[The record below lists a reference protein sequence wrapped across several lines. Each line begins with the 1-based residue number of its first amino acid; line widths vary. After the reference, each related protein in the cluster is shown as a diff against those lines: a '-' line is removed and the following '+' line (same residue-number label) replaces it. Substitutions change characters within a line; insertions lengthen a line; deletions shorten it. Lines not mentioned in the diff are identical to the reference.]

1 MFDNKTSVTATK
13 KVVPDYA
20 QIADKI
26 KQMLPGLEHDPSANY
41 FVEIH
46 DELLTNY
53 RYFNEMDDDVNEI
66 NRELITKDRNE
77 NLKIGLVFMGKQ
89 SPGGQNVVDGLLRYQ
104 EKRGNVELVGFKDG
118 VRGLFESRYIPILR
132 ETYANFNNLGGYDY
146 LGRGPD
152 ALRTKQELEATVETC
167 NKLGLSGLVLVG
179 ATSTL
184 TDAVYLANYFNLVK
198 CPTRVIV
205 VPASVDGNIHHKY
218 VQTAIGFDTC
228 SKFYSQLIG
237 NMLTD
242 SASAIKYWYFIR
254 LMGNQPSHM
263 ALECALK
270 TCPNLV
276 LIAEESVDRKETLR
290 DIVDNICEVIVSRA
304 NDKKNYG
311 CILIPEGLLSQIAS
325 FDQMI
330 IELNQVFSSAKTA

>member
-1 MFDNKTSVTATK
+1 M
-13 KVVPDYA
+13 
-20 QIADKI
+20 
-26 KQMLPGLEHDPSANY
+26 
-41 FVEIH
+41 EIH

-53 RYFNEMDDDVNEI
+53 RYFNDLDDDVNEI
-66 NRELITKDRNE
+66 NRELIVRDKNE

-104 EKRGNVELVGFKDG
+104 EQRGNVELIGFKDG
-118 VRGLFESRYIPILR
+118 VRGLFESKYILIQR

-146 LGRGPD
+146 LGRGAD
-152 ALRTKQELEATVETC
+152 SVRTKQELESTVETC
-167 NKLGLSGLVLVG
+167 RKLGLSGLVLVG

-184 TDAVYLANYFNLVK
+184 TDAVYLANYFNEEK
-198 CPTRVIV
+198 CLTRVIV

-270 TCPNLV
+270 TCPNMV
-276 LIAEESVDRKETLR
+276 LISEETVDRKETLR
-290 DIVDNICEVIVSRA
+290 DIVNNICEVIVDRA
-304 NDKKNYG
+304 KDKKNYG
-311 CILIPEGLLSQIAS
+311 AILIPEGLISQIAS

-330 IELNQVFSSAKTA
+330 IELN